1 MFIDQFLAQ
10 LPEAIWIFGRKALVK
25 MNVLSFN
32 VPKIVERFHQNAQIN
47 LFRVRQQAVFCLKIA
62 VRVPRAAMRL
72 RLRR

>member
-32 VPKIVERFHQNAQIN
+32 VPKIVERDNGGTGR
-47 LFRVRQQAVFCLKIA
+47 LTGRLGRPQA
-62 VRVPRAAMRL
+62 PRKLQKPA
-72 RLRR
+72 